1 MNPYEFGFRFEPNE
15 YDAMLD
21 LNGELKR
28 LGRSCKALI
37 KKAGRRMKKK

>member
-1 MNPYEFGFRFEPNE
+1 MNPYGFGLEPNE
-15 YDAMLD
+15 YDAILA